1 MQGKSISSS
10 KSAFTLLE
18 LLVVIAIIGI
28 LATVMLG
35 FFSGT
40 TEATR
45 ATECM
50 NNIRAL
56 AQAANSYAMQDL
68 EQPHTG
74 AYPAAGSF
82 LYYTYGMGGVG
93 IAKRHGWIARQLGE
107 KQVGAQIPFS
117 SEDNFKNKN
126 AQDGLRY
133 ALTQGRLWSHVN
145 GSRKLYQCPVHAAE
159 CYKKNKRL
167 PGWSYVMNARFGWAH
182 DGKDPLRTWNGI
194 CHGHFSAPDRVLLFA
209 EIQGVDDPEF
219 NLQANLNEKGD
230 KGDSVLQYDD
240 KEVIGFNHKQ
250 KVGHWAGH
258 VAFVDGHVQRFLV
271 PEKGSIN
278 LEKLTQKLCDG
289 RGLSYRSGV
298 YTDLQER

>member
-1 MQGKSISSS
+1 MQGKYISNS

-40 TEATR
+40 TETTR

-50 NNIRAL
+50 NNLRAL

-107 KQVGAQIPFS
+107 KQVGAQIVFS
-117 SEDNFKNKN
+117 DEDNFKNKN

-145 GSRKLYQCPVHAAE
+145 GSRKLYQCPVHAAA
-159 CYKKNKRL
+159 CYKKNKRH
-167 PGWSYVMNARFGWAH
+167 PGWSYVMNAQFGWAH
-182 DGKDPLRTWNGI
+182 DGKDPLRAWNGK
-194 CHGHFSAPDRVLLFA
+194 CHGFTSAPDRVLLFA
-209 EIQGVDDPEF
+209 EIQGVDAPEY

-250 KVGHWAGH
+250 KIGHWAGH
-258 VAFVDGHVQRFLV
+258 VAFVDGHVQKLLV

-278 LEKLTQKLCDG
+278 LEKLTQKLCNG
-289 RGLSYRSGV
+289 HELSYRSGV

>member
-18 LLVVIAIIGI
+18 LLVVIDIIGI

-117 SEDNFKNKN
+117 SEDNFKNQN

-133 ALTQGRLWSHVN
+133 ALTQELRDERQVRL
-145 GSRKLYQCPVHAAE
+145 GP
-159 CYKKNKRL
+159 
-167 PGWSYVMNARFGWAH
+167 
-182 DGKDPLRTWNGI
+182 
-194 CHGHFSAPDRVLLFA
+194 
-209 EIQGVDDPEF
+209 
-219 NLQANLNEKGD
+219 
-230 KGDSVLQYDD
+230 
-240 KEVIGFNHKQ
+240 
-250 KVGHWAGH
+250 
-258 VAFVDGHVQRFLV
+258 
-271 PEKGSIN
+271 
-278 LEKLTQKLCDG
+278 
-289 RGLSYRSGV
+289 
-298 YTDLQER
+298 

>member
-117 SEDNFKNKN
+117 SEDNFKNIGTFGI
-126 AQDGLRY
+126 A
-133 ALTQGRLWSHVN
+133 VN
-145 GSRKLYQCPVHAAE
+145 NLIFIKA
-159 CYKKNKRL
+159 
-167 PGWSYVMNARFGWAH
+167 
-182 DGKDPLRTWNGI
+182 
-194 CHGHFSAPDRVLLFA
+194 
-209 EIQGVDDPEF
+209 F
-219 NLQANLNEKGD
+219 NIFYCVVNN
-230 KGDSVLQYDD
+230 
-240 KEVIGFNHKQ
+240 
-250 KVGHWAGH
+250 
-258 VAFVDGHVQRFLV
+258 
-271 PEKGSIN
+271 
-278 LEKLTQKLCDG
+278 
-289 RGLSYRSGV
+289 
-298 YTDLQER
+298 